1 MRDFGKEF
9 EQHTKA
15 ALLAEGACVDR
26 LPDQMTGLAG
36 STNPC
41 DFIVYR
47 KPYDF
52 FIECKSCSTEEQRFD
67 IKGYI
72 SETQWIDLLKKSK
85 YEGVFSGYLVWF
97 VHSKKIFWFP
107 AEKMAA
113 LYQIHKSF
121 KVDDVP
127 GFGIEIQHRTVRGKP
142 KFSCL
147 LTDIEKGG

>member
-1 MRDFGKEF
+1 MMM
-9 EQHTKA
+9 
-15 ALLAEGACVDR
+15 LLKDYKIEWENNMAIEKISMFSSAINSGLLEAGHRSGFDVA
-26 LPDQMTGLAG
+26 LAG
-36 STNPC
+36 AGLGAAGGAINGSFS
-41 DFIVYR
+41 D
-47 KPYDF
+47 
-52 FIECKSCSTEEQRFD
+52 
-67 IKGYI
+67 
-72 SETQWIDLLKKSK
+72 